1 MSRTES
7 PSTAF
12 PPSVKPPTQRLRRSY
27 ILTFNEEIGHMPQ
40 SEFLGEFE
48 QIVLLIVARLE
59 GGAYGMAIRQDIEE
73 RTSQDVAI
81 GSVYSALDR
90 MEKKGLV
97 ASEVGDP
104 TPERGGRAKRYY
116 RLRRPGV
123 LALTRSHETHA
134 KLWEGLELDQEAYGR

>member
-1 MSRTES
+1 
-7 PSTAF
+7 
-12 PPSVKPPTQRLRRSY
+12 
-27 ILTFNEEIGHMPQ
+27 MPK

-48 QIVLLIVARLE
+48 QVVLLVVARLE
-59 GGAYGMAIRQDIEE
+59 GGAYGMAIRQEIDK
-73 RTSQDVAI
+73 RTRQDVAI

-123 LALTRSHETHA
+123 LALTRSRDTHA
-134 KLWEGLELDQEAYGR
+134 KLWEGLELDQEAFGR

>member
-1 MSRTES
+1 
-7 PSTAF
+7 
-12 PPSVKPPTQRLRRSY
+12 
-27 ILTFNEEIGHMPQ
+27 MPK

-48 QIVLLIVARLE
+48 QIVLLMVARLE
-59 GGAYGMAIRQDIEE
+59 GGDGAYGMAIRRDIEE

-123 LALTRSHETHA
+123 LALTRSRETNA

>member
-1 MSRTES
+1 
-7 PSTAF
+7 
-12 PPSVKPPTQRLRRSY
+12 
-27 ILTFNEEIGHMPQ
+27 MPN

-48 QIVLLIVARLE
+48 QVVLLVVARLE
-59 GGAYGMAIRQDIEE
+59 GGAYGMTIRQEIDE
-73 RTSQDVAI
+73 RTSHDVAI

-116 RLRRPGV
+116 RLRRLGV
-123 LALTRSHETHA
+123 LALTRSRETHA
-134 KLWEGLELDQEAYGR
+134 KLWEGLELDQQVYGR

>member
-1 MSRTES
+1 
-7 PSTAF
+7 
-12 PPSVKPPTQRLRRSY
+12 
-27 ILTFNEEIGHMPQ
+27 MPK
-40 SEFLGEFE
+40 SGFLGEFE

-123 LALTRSHETHA
+123 LALTQSREIYS
-134 KLWEGLELDQEAYGR
+134 KLWEGLELDQEAFGR